1 MALPGTQ
8 QHREYQNF
16 KDKGDGNTERFV
28 FDATAHDLLQQAVDA
43 LGGTAGIQKHFS
55 DDDVTTPGSEQ
66 TVISQVVPAGKSWKI
81 YSASASCRSDL
92 KVSLYKNTALINSSR
107 NTPAN
112 SDAQILLLP
121 YLSAASGD
129 TIEIKLLSANYNA
142 ASDVTSFLN
151 LIEM

>member
-1 MALPGTQ
+1 MALPGSQ

-16 KDKGDGNTERFV
+16 RDNGDGSTSRFV

-43 LGGTAGIQKHFS
+43 LGGTAGTQKHFS
-55 DDDVTTPGSEQ
+55 DDDVTTPGIEQ
-66 TVISQVVPAGKSWKI
+66 IVISQVVPVGKSWKI
-81 YSASASCRSDL
+81 YSASASCKSDL

-107 NTPAN
+107 NNPAS

-121 YLSAASGD
+121 YLSATAGD
-129 TIEIKLLSANYNA
+129 TIEIKLLSAGYNA

-151 LIEM
+151 LVEM